1 MSYLTIRE
9 DGMIFFFFFLFLRI
23 FVVFYVI
30 KSKGDIDTVFDVFL
44 HPISKNAL
52 SLLTSYGG
60 GYLLKIEFINNCV
73 YLTFYS

>member
-1 MSYLTIRE
+1 MKKTYH
-9 DGMIFFFFFLFLRI
+9 GRI
-23 FVVFYVI
+23 DFPFHSCFHVFSSSRIYVI
-30 KSKGDIDTVFDVFL
+30 KSKGEIDTVFDVFL

-60 GYLLKIEFINNCV
+60 GYFLKIEFINNCV